1 MVRRVLVASLVAAG
15 LTACLRYGGVA
26 HVKAGSTAANL
37 VLELAADDTG
47 APLPPIDAIVFDG
60 GPYNKRSRGGAPPT
74 PTWFLAALDTAS
86 PASRELREI
95 RYGTVPAGFVE
106 AAKPLPLFA
115 GSYSIEI
122 RAGRFRLRKSF
133 VVDSDLAAHD

>member
-1 MVRRVLVASLVAAG
+1 MIRRASVG
-15 LTACLRYGGVA
+15 LIVVTGLAACLRYGGVA
-26 HVKAGSTAANL
+26 HVKAGSTAGDL

-60 GPYNKRSRGGAPPT
+60 GPYDSRSRGGTPPR

-95 RYGTVPAGFVE
+95 RYGTVPAGFAE
-106 AAKPLPLFA
+106 AANPLPLFA

-122 RAGRFRLRKSF
+122 RAGHYRLRKSF
-133 VVDSDLAAHD
+133 VVDRDLTVHE